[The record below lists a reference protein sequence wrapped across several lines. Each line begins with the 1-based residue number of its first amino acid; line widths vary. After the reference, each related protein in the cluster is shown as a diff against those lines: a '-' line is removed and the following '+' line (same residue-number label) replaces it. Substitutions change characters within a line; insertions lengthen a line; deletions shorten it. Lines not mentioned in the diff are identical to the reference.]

1 MNSGKFIG
9 VGILGFLFIML
20 FMGSY
25 ATVPP
30 GHRGISV
37 TLGKVSPQA
46 LGEGFTFKKPFIETI
61 VKYPIMQ
68 ITQKGKAASFSS
80 DLQTI
85 HVDYAI
91 MYKTPEA
98 KVVEIY
104 QQYAG
109 DPYAALIEPRLQE
122 AIKQVT
128 ALFKAEEL
136 VKNREKIKATV
147 LEKTKKEMV
156 GLLTIVD
163 FAITN
168 IDLTD
173 QLEKAI
179 EDKQV
184 KEQQALAKVY
194 ELQKAQKDA
203 EIRIVNAKAEAEAIK
218 ITGDA
223 LAAAPKL
230 IELEL
235 VKKWDGKAPQSVV
248 TSQGG
253 ANILLP
259 LTK

>member
-1 MNSGKFIG
+1 
-9 VGILGFLFIML
+9 
-20 FMGSY
+20 
-25 ATVPP
+25 
-30 GHRGISV
+30 
-37 TLGKVSPQA
+37 
-46 LGEGFTFKKPFIETI
+46 
-61 VKYPIMQ
+61 
-68 ITQKGKAASFSS
+68 
-80 DLQTI
+80 
-85 HVDYAI
+85 
-91 MYKTPEA
+91 MYKTPEG

-109 DPYAALIEPRLQE
+109 DPYATLIEPRLQE

-147 LEKTKKEMV
+147 LEKIKKEMV

-203 EIRIVNAKAEAEAIK
+203 EIRMVNAKAEAEAIR

-235 VKKWDGKAPQSVV
+235 VKKWDGRAPQSVV

-259 LTK
+259 LSK

>member
-1 MNSGKFIG
+1 MKSGRFIG
-9 VGILGFLFIML
+9 IGVAGFLFVML
-20 FMGSY
+20 FMSSY

-37 TLGKVSPQA
+37 TLGKVAPQA
-46 LGEGFTFKKPFIETI
+46 LGEGFAFKKPFIETI
-61 VKYPIMQ
+61 LKYPIMQ
-68 ITQKGKAASFSS
+68 ITQKGRAVSFSS

-85 HVDYAI
+85 SVEFAL

-109 DPYAALIEPRLQE
+109 EPYAALIEPRLQE

-128 ALFKAEEL
+128 AMYRAEEL

-259 LTK
+259 LSK

>member
-1 MNSGKFIG
+1 MYTGRF
-9 VGILGFLFIML
+9 VLTGILGFACIVLAL
-20 FMGSY
+20 GSF

-46 LGEGFTFKKPFIETI
+46 LGEGFTLKKPFIEHI

-85 HVDYAI
+85 TVDYAL
-91 MYKTPEA
+91 MYKTPEG

-109 DPYAALIEPRLQE
+109 DPYTALIEPRLQE

-128 ALFKAEEL
+128 AMFKAEEL

-147 LEKTKKEMV
+147 LEKIKKEMV

-173 QLEKAI
+173 LLEKAI

-203 EIRIVNAKAEAEAIK
+203 EIRMVNARAEAEAIK